1 MASKNN
7 NQSWFWRMW
16 SESKIFQVLVFLVP
30 AAIVFVVVRKVKR
43 DKKYIDQN
51 RYDDQV
57 IKDIMTED
65 GVDESA
71 ASNTL
76 QQLKD
81 IAQGISTAFF
91 DFEWR
96 YILGQKAYV
105 KWKLDEDEEEA
116 IRYIYQCRNASDVRK
131 VSDLYNMYNAQFEF
145 GGGLTSLNFTS
156 KGKSLAADMK
166 SYLSNAQY
174 TGLPSFIRNNLK

>member
-1 MASKNN
+1 MASRNN
-7 NQSWFWRMW
+7 SQSWFWRMW

-30 AAIVFVVVRKVKR
+30 ALIIFLFVRKVKR

-51 RYDDQV
+51 RYDDQM

-65 GVDESA
+65 GVAESEA
-71 ASNTL
+71 QNTL

-96 YILGQKAYV
+96 YILGQPVYV

-116 IRYIYQCRNASDVRK
+116 LRYIYQCRTASDVRK
-131 VSDLYNMYNAQFEF
+131 VSDLYNAYNAQFDF
-145 GGGLTSLNFTS
+145 GGGVTSLNFNA

-166 SYLSNAQY
+166 SYLSNSQY
-174 TGLPSFIRNNLK
+174 SGLPSFIRNSLK